1 MQKKR
6 EKIRTGCLAGIVLLL
21 LAAVCLLFWNL
32 QSEESRNNEKS
43 KEYIQNQAQTKAEN
57 EQEITEDRE
66 KEKDTE
72 EQKDPEEPKDSEEQ
86 KDTEES
92 KDIEEQ
98 KDTEEQFQKA
108 TDERNQEQS
117 SEKKENEEKQQK
129 ITEERDAAQNIGK
142 GERVEL
148 KEEEQKNAAEKNTE
162 EADAAE
168 KSMEEADTE
177 EKNTEETDAA
187 EKSKEEADTEEKN
200 TEEADAAEKN
210 TEEAET
216 EQKDIELKWTVAI
229 DPGHQG
235 SWVDM
240 SEKEPNGPGSTEMK
254 AMATTGT
261 QGKYSGKPEYELNLE
276 VSLLLREELEKRG
289 YRVILTREDNDKAIS
304 NAQRAEYAYE
314 EGGDIYVRIHANGS
328 DHSGV
333 SGALAMV
340 PSPSNLYVGELAEES
355 YRLAEAIL
363 NAYCEKA
370 SFSSLGIQY
379 YDNMTGI
386 NWSKLP
392 VMILEMGFMTN
403 QTDDLRMAD
412 PEIQRLMAEGI
423 ADGIDQYFTEATGIE
438 LEK

>member
-66 KEKDTE
+66 KEKDIE
-72 EQKDPEEPKDSEEQ
+72 EQKAPEEPKDTEEQ

-117 SEKKENEEKQQK
+117 SEKKENDEKQQK

-148 KEEEQKNAAEKNTE
+148 KEEEQKNAAEKSMEEADTAEKSTEEADAAERNTE

-168 KSMEEADTE
+168 KNTEEAD
-177 EKNTEETDAA
+177 AA
-187 EKSKEEADTEEKN
+187 EKN

-210 TEEAET
+210 TEEAEQKNT
-216 EQKDIELKWTVAI
+216 EREWTVAI

>member
-1 MQKKR
+1 MVFKNEISQEKGLKMQKKR
-6 EKIRTGCLAGIVLLL
+6 EKIRTGCLAGIVLIL

-32 QSEESRNNEKS
+32 QSEENRNNEKTN
-43 KEYIQNQAQTKAEN
+43 EYIQNQAQTKAEN
-57 EQEITEDRE
+57 EREITENR
-66 KEKDTE
+66 KKGKDTE
-72 EQKDPEEPKDSEEQ
+72 EQKDTK
-86 KDTEES
+86 
-92 KDIEEQ
+92 
-98 KDTEEQFQKA
+98 EQFQKV

-117 SEKKENEEKQQK
+117 SETKENEEKQQK
-129 ITEERDAAQNIGK
+129 ITEERDAAQNIEK
-142 GERVEL
+142 EEREKF

-168 KSMEEADTE
+168 KSMDEADT
-177 EKNTEETDAA
+177 A
-187 EKSKEEADTEEKN
+187 EKSTEG
-200 TEEADAAEKN
+200 
-210 TEEAET
+210 AET
-216 EQKDIELKWTVAI
+216 EQKDTEREWTVAI

-235 SWVDM
+235 SWIDM

-340 PSPSNLYVGELAEES
+340 PSPSNPYVGELAEES
-355 YRLAEAIL
+355 YRLAETIL
-363 NAYCEKA
+363 DAYCKKA

-403 QTDDLRMAD
+403 QSDDLHMAD

-423 ADGIDQYFTEATGIE
+423 ADGIDQYFTEATGSK

>member
-72 EQKDPEEPKDSEEQ
+72 EQKEPEEPKDTEEQ
-86 KDTEES
+86 NDTEEP

-129 ITEERDAAQNIGK
+129 ITKERDAAQNIGK
-142 GERVEL
+142 EERVEL
-148 KEEEQKNAAEKNTE
+148 KEEEQKNAAEK
-162 EADAAE
+162 
-168 KSMEEADTE
+168 SMEEADTE
-177 EKNTEETDAA
+177 QK
-187 EKSKEEADTEEKN
+187 DTEW
-200 TEEADAAEKN
+200 
-210 TEEAET
+210 
-216 EQKDIELKWTVAI
+216 KWTVAI

-340 PSPSNLYVGELAEES
+340 PSPSNPYVGELAEES